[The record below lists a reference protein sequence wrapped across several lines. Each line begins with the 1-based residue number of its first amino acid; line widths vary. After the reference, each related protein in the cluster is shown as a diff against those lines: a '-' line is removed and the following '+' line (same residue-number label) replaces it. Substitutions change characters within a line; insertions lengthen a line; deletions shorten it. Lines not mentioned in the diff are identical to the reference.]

1 MINNQETQEYNLVII
16 QPTGYIHSLGFID
29 QARYFRYQLAILGK
43 TASITKNRLRRNSI
57 NIIFGAH
64 LGFDASLKETHTCIF
79 VNLEQ
84 LGSNGSQ
91 QTASYINLLKSSHV
105 IEYDS
110 KNLISYSS
118 EPSKIPII
126 TFGYAPYLD
135 KQTCKLEDRPI
146 DILFF
151 GSINERRKSII
162 DRIESTGISVSV
174 FDHPVYGPERDE
186 YITQS
191 KAVLNCPFYDSN
203 MFEQAR
209 VSQCLSLGTPIISEL
224 NPTSQPPIIFQSSV
238 EWVENANLEKYFLQ
252 RFLTTSWFTDVSKQL
267 SFFRKQNTSS
277 DFTKLILY
285 CKEASSHQYIN
296 TIKAPE
302 KATKINLGSGKDYK
316 SGWLNIDVIESAQP
330 DVLLDLGNQQQFP
343 IKVVSITGNQITLDR
358 SQISHIYA
366 NNVLE
371 HVPNLTV
378 LMSNCLELLKLDGIL
393 EIEVPYEKSLTAW
406 QDPTHLRAMNEN
418 SWIYYTDWFWYLGWF
433 EFRFMVKQFNWLD
446 IRLQPCQNE
455 NASFMRVLLVKVE
468 STPHERSIARA
479 MRADFGGIPLD
490 TLVYQKNI

>member
-1 MINNQETQEYNLVII
+1 MINKKETQEYNLVII

-43 TASITKNRLRRNSI
+43 TASITKNRLRHNAI

-64 LGFDASLKETHTCIF
+64 LGFDVSLKETHTCIF

-84 LGSNGSQ
+84 LGASGSQ
-91 QTASYINLLKSSHV
+91 QTTNYISLLKSSHV

-110 KNLISYSS
+110 KNLSAYSS
-118 EPSKIPII
+118 EPSKIPIV

-162 DRIESTGISVSV
+162 NRIESIGISVSI
-174 FDHPVYGPERDE
+174 FDHPVYGPERDL

-203 MFEQAR
+203 MFEQVR

-224 NPTSQPPIIFQSSV
+224 SPNSKPPLIFQSSI
-238 EWVENANLEKYFLQ
+238 EWFENANLEKYFLE
-252 RFLTTSWFTDVSKQL
+252 RYLTESWFTDVSKQL
-267 SFFRKQNTSS
+267 QSFRQQNANS
-277 DFTKLILY
+277 DFIKIVSH
-285 CKEASSHQYIN
+285 CEAANTHQAIN
-296 TIKAPE
+296 IKTVTE
-302 KATKINLGSGKDYK
+302 KPTKINLGSGKDYK
-316 SGWLNIDVIESAQP
+316 SGWLNIDVLESAQP
-330 DVLLDLGNQQQFP
+330 DVLLDLGNPQEYP
-343 IKVVSITGNQITLDR
+343 IKISSLTGKKITLDR

-378 LMSNCLELLKLDGIL
+378 LMSNCLELLQLDGIL

-433 EFRFMVKQFNWLD
+433 EFRFTVKQFNWLD
-446 IRLQPCQNE
+446 IRLQACQKE
-455 NASFMRVLLVKVE
+455 NASFMRVLLVKIE

-490 TLVYQKNI
+490 TFLDQKTI